1 MPSTTVQVRCLFIV
15 NQIAGIDDIRNGRCN
30 PQRRNTAIELKTATR
45 LRNKAQGWDEERG
58 PTLGSEQATAG
69 YTKGVVQT
77 IGVLEYTTPLV
88 LILLIHALP
97 RVARTSQPWAL
108 IRNPVG
114 IANRK
119 PQDGHAGTVHLIT
132 PIPKYLLYFLR
143 VLGFPYC
150 FRNRSTLNRTR
161 MKKAPKDTAGQPHWK
176 TSWPRNG
183 EPKLWFKCGVSKCE
197 CIADDEI
204 ACEKAT
210 ALIDAL
216 GRSGATADAMK
227 AVNRL
232 IRRLPATDRNFRY
245 RRLALSGAQ
254 AAFDGGDFER
264 MEKYLALVAKQ
275 NKFFTR
281 PCDLNHPLQQVDDFK
296 IQKGILNPPDAIDE
310 ERCFEATFTW
320 HQRLLKTS
328 PSKAKAA
335 KYLAEMEAAVKN
347 VGNKY
352 LRERLYQDLLIEY
365 GRLGDQAAV
374 RRIVRS
380 LDKEVAARVLDYKT
394 AWRMGETN
402 RSLRIATTV
411 VKKALAELAEM
422 EDPNIHF
429 PVGRISRAILW
440 LVEVNELNR
449 ATKLFRLV
457 NKNITKWPVYG
468 YGWVT
473 AVVYGYLGN
482 MALAVGDSESALWF
496 ANAGLGDASEG
507 KRSSF
512 NKSVEASLL
521 KLIVSCGMESEALKI
536 ASKLRSPKQKRLET
550 AKILVRAKRWS
561 ELRDVCKQVKSP
573 EEAADLAWSLR
584 FEFPG
589 GEPV

>member
-1 MPSTTVQVRCLFIV
+1 VALRVATHLSPHRDEPGGSGNSDPHSTHDRQRYRAFKWARLHLVKKPESL
-15 NQIAGIDDIRNGRCN
+15 DRCN
-30 PQRRNTAIELKTATR
+30 VAGACKCIESQAIV
-45 LRNKAQGWDEERG
+45 ERTYG
-58 PTLGSEQATAG
+58 
-69 YTKGVVQT
+69 
-77 IGVLEYTTPLV
+77 
-88 LILLIHALP
+88 
-97 RVARTSQPWAL
+97 
-108 IRNPVG
+108 
-114 IANRK
+114 
-119 PQDGHAGTVHLIT
+119 HLI
-132 PIPKYLLYFLR
+132 KRLLLWTDS
-143 VLGFPYC
+143 PYC
-150 FRNRSTLNRTR
+150 FRNCSSLNHTR
-161 MKKAPKDTAGQPHWK
+161 MKKASKDTAGQPHWK

-197 CIADDEI
+197 CIADDEL
-204 ACEKAT
+204 ACKKAG

-216 GRSGATADAMK
+216 ARAGATADAMK
-227 AVNRL
+227 AVNRF
-232 IRRLPATDRNFRY
+232 IKRIPATSGNFWY
-245 RRLALSGAQ
+245 RDLALSGAQ
-254 AAFDGGDFER
+254 AAFDGGDFKR
-264 MEKYLALVAKQ
+264 MEKYLDLVATQ

-296 IQKGILNPPDAIDE
+296 IRRGILNPPDAIDE
-310 ERCFEATFTW
+310 ERHFRATFTW
-320 HQRLLKTS
+320 HQRLLKS
-328 PSKAKAA
+328 PPSKAKAA
-335 KYLAEMEAAVKN
+335 KHLTEMEAAVKN
-347 VGNKY
+347 VSGYY

-380 LDKEVAARVLDYKT
+380 LDKDLAARVLDYKT

-457 NKNITKWPVYG
+457 NKNIIKWPVYG
-468 YGWVT
+468 YGWIT
-473 AVVYGYLGN
+473 AGVYGYLGN
-482 MALAVGDSESALWF
+482 MALAVGDSESAMWF
-496 ANAGLGDASEG
+496 AKAGLGDASEG

-512 NKSVEASLL
+512 NASVEASLL
-521 KLIVSCGMESEALKI
+521 KLITSCGMENEALEI

-573 EEAADLAWSLR
+573 EEAADLVWWLR

>member
-1 MPSTTVQVRCLFIV
+1 MTQDPC
-15 NQIAGIDDIRNGRCN
+15 IASE
-30 PQRRNTAIELKTATR
+30 TA
-45 LRNKAQGWDEERG
+45 
-58 PTLGSEQATAG
+58 S
-69 YTKGVVQT
+69 
-77 IGVLEYTTPLV
+77 PLN
-88 LILLIHALP
+88 L
-97 RVARTSQPWAL
+97 
-108 IRNPVG
+108 
-114 IANRK
+114 
-119 PQDGHAGTVHLIT
+119 
-132 PIPKYLLYFLR
+132 
-143 VLGFPYC
+143 
-150 FRNRSTLNRTR
+150 TR
-161 MKKAPKDTAGQPHWK
+161 MKKASKDTAGQPHWK
-176 TSWPRNG
+176 MSWPRNG
-183 EPKLWFKCGVSKCE
+183 EPRFWFKCGVSKCE
-197 CIADDEI
+197 CIADDET
-204 ACEKAT
+204 ACEKAS

-216 GRSGATADAMK
+216 GRAGATADAMK
-227 AVNRL
+227 AVNRFMS
-232 IRRLPATDRNFRY
+232 RLPATDGNFRY
-245 RRLALSGAQ
+245 RDLALSGAQ
-254 AAFDGGDFER
+254 IAFDGGDFKS
-264 MEKYLALVAKQ
+264 MEKYLALVEAQ
-275 NKFFTR
+275 NPFFTR
-281 PCDLNHPLQQVDDFK
+281 PCDLNRPLQQVDDFK
-296 IQKGILNPPDAIDE
+296 IKKGILNPPDAIDE
-310 ERCFEATFTW
+310 ERRFRATFTW
-320 HQRLLKTS
+320 HLRLLKS
-328 PSKAKAA
+328 SQSKAKTA
-335 KYLAEMEAAVKN
+335 KHLAEMEAAVKN
-347 VGNKY
+347 VSGCY

-365 GRLGDQAAV
+365 GRRGDETSV

-380 LDKEVAARVLDYKT
+380 LDKDLAARVLDYKT
-394 AWRMGETN
+394 AWLMGDTN

-449 ATKLFRLV
+449 AAKLFRLV
-457 NKNITKWPVYG
+457 NQNITKWPVYG

-473 AVVYGYLGN
+473 AGVYGYLGN

-521 KLIVSCGMESEALKI
+521 KLITSCGMENEALEI

-573 EEAADLAWSLR
+573 EEAADLAWWLR